1 MKPIS
6 LSPLGIRLSVM
17 LVFLISFGSMNAQNT
32 VAPTMMDTSKM
43 TYNQISSTMKLYVF
57 PAKGQSQ
64 GQQKKDEYECYNWAV
79 GQSGIDPLHPPKVE
93 AAPVQSGPTG
103 GAVRGA
109 ARGAAAGA
117 AIGAIA
123 GDPGMGAAIGATAG
137 GMKGASQ
144 GQQAQASANQQSQA
158 DAAAKEQAMK
168 DSFTKAFSACL
179 EGKGY
184 TIK

>member
-64 GQQKKDEYECYNWAV
+64 GQQKK
-79 GQSGIDPLHPPKVE
+79 G
-93 AAPVQSGPTG
+93 
-103 GAVRGA
+103 
-109 ARGAAAGA
+109 
-117 AIGAIA
+117 
-123 GDPGMGAAIGATAG
+123 
-137 GMKGASQ
+137 
-144 GQQAQASANQQSQA
+144 
-158 DAAAKEQAMK
+158 
-168 DSFTKAFSACL
+168 
-179 EGKGY
+179 
-184 TIK
+184 